1 MRFCTHVPNSTKN
14 KNVKSH
20 KPYLSPKMVFFPSET
35 LLYLSGTVEKNFSFD
50 FEPYDL
56 PNGKE
61 WEFKIW

>member
-1 MRFCTHVPNSTKN
+1 MRLCTHVPNLTKN

-35 LLYLSGTVEKNFSFD
+35 LLYLSGTVEKIKFFD
-50 FEPYDL
+50 FESYDF

-61 WEFKIW
+61 

>member
-1 MRFCTHVPNSTKN
+1 
-14 KNVKSH
+14 
-20 KPYLSPKMVFFPSET
+20 MVFFPSET